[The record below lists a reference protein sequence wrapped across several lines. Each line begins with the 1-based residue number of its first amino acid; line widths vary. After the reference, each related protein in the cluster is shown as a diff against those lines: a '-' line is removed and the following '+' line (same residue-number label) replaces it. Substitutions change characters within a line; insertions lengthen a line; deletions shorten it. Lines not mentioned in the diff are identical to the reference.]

1 MSENT
6 EITEAAT
13 TSEIR
18 DEVYV
23 FATTTR
29 KWLDDMGENYANE
42 YTRETM
48 MTDMDVAE
56 REVAWLLCQHVYNT
70 VDIQG
75 YSDLPAMDNFPLSL
89 GEYGD
94 EWATDFDMMAYNWSR
109 HYDPEELDMKQ
120 RYHHALYWE
129 CLLNF
134 SSDEKNKDMGLIAK
148 LSRYYRRGT
157 AGYAINQ
164 DVTLERIGDAVR
176 ELPSWKTYLPVPTN
190 RTVLRIAKQMVSGEI
205 RLQPML
211 IELHGNDYQGAWRK
225 TEFRVVQVLNETT
238 EDKEIRHAEEEYEA
252 YRNSDEYQQD
262 LADQRE
268 AEMREREMGSPNT
281 YERDMM

>member
-29 KWLDDMGENYANE
+29 KWLDDKGENYANE
-42 YTRETM
+42 YTRATM

-94 EWATDFDMMAYNWSR
+94 EWATDFDMMAYYWSR

-157 AGYAINQ
+157 AGYALKQ
-164 DVTLERIGDAVR
+164 DVPLERIGDAVR

-205 RLQPML
+205 RLPPML

-238 EDKEIRHAEEEYEA
+238 EDKEIRHAEEEDEA

>member
-1 MSENT
+1 
-6 EITEAAT
+6 
-13 TSEIR
+13 
-18 DEVYV
+18 
-23 FATTTR
+23 
-29 KWLDDMGENYANE
+29 
-42 YTRETM
+42 M

-205 RLQPML
+205 RLPPML